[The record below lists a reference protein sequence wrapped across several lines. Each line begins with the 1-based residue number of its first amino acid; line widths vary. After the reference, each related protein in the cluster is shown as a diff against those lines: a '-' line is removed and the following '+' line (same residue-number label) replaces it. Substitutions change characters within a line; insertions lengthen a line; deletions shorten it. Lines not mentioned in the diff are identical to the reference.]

1 MGVKRFVR
9 QIPNAITVLRL
20 LGSVAL
26 CALAPL
32 SAAFYAVYAVCAVS
46 DLADGA
52 VARALGAQSRFGAAL
67 DSVADLAFA
76 VVLAVRLF
84 PLYPWSGW
92 SIGWAAAI
100 ALLRIVTGIIG
111 FIKYKAVPFRHTV
124 ANKVAGLLLY
134 GLPVFALVLP
144 FSVAILLLSA
154 AATLA
159 SAEELA
165 LTLLS
170 PALNRDEKGLL
181 WRGKK

>member
-1 MGVKRFVR
+1 MGHWRALWVR
-9 QIPNAITVLRL
+9 RAGSGRRSTALPISRLRL
-20 LGSVAL
+20 
-26 CALAPL
+26 CPL
-32 SAAFYAVYAVCAVS
+32 
-46 DLADGA
+46 L
-52 VARALGAQSRFGAAL
+52 
-67 DSVADLAFA
+67 
-76 VVLAVRLF
+76 
-84 PLYPWSGW
+84 PWSGW

-134 GLPVFALVLP
+134 GLPDFALVLP
-144 FSVAILLLSA
+144 FSVAILLLGA

-181 WRGKK
+181 WRGKNKVL